1 MTQFGNYDVVRAWLI
16 NFKSEHEKAK
26 ELSEYVRGLQSLISD
41 LEEEVEDLEYRFDHG
56 HYDNCEECYEK
67 DRMMENM
74 IDEDKAKN
82 LFIKS
87 VDSDEIVLE
96 NDLKP
101 SETMFWLPGRKLGV
115 TEL

>member
-41 LEEEVEDLEYRFDHG
+41 LEEEVEDLEYRFDH
-56 HYDNCEECYEK
+56 NCDSCYEK
-67 DRMMENM
+67 DREMENM
-74 IDEDKAKN
+74 IDLDEASD
-82 LFIKS
+82 LRIKS
-87 VDSDEIVLE
+87 VTSEEIVLE

-101 SETMFWLPGRKLGV
+101 SQTMFWIPGRKLGV